1 MTTELGLLLDT
12 GALSVTSA
20 VLAIAW
26 GVPLGLFLLG
36 LRRRT
41 RAVTS
46 ALFAVPFLLPAFLI
60 GVTLLPLVEAAP
72 VVWFWIV
79 FAHAF
84 MNAGFIG
91 LVVASA
97 VSGIAKE
104 QIEQAQLDGANRSA
118 LLRLV
123 ILPQVTSAVV
133 GAGLLVALYSATS
146 FGLVVSLGQGMV
158 STLETEIAQT
168 VLYRLDFETGIWLAL
183 LQTALTLALVLSTRK
198 FTTTGFANLF
208 GQSSYNFRK
217 GLVSSVFGFSYLA
230 LFGVFVLSIIVRSNF
245 PNGFELLSTR
255 GARDI
260 LNISVLEAA
269 LNSGKNLIVALLI
282 SFPIAWLLAN
292 RKSSIFSRLILIPIG
307 ISPVV
312 IGLIFLIISGY
323 WLGAQLN
330 TFLLL
335 PIAQSLML
343 IPLIYQVL
351 GPALLSLDS
360 EIIDAAKLDGA
371 GNVRTWFAVSMPM
384 LRKPVLVA
392 LSFAALAS
400 LGEFGAA
407 SFLAFGSEATLSL
420 VMFQLASRP
429 GPVNMSMAMSIT
441 LLYLLLSAAVVYLV
455 SREKKAD

>member
-1 MTTELGLLLDT
+1 
-12 GALSVTSA
+12 
-20 VLAIAW
+20 
-26 GVPLGLFLLG
+26 
-36 LRRRT
+36 
-41 RAVTS
+41 
-46 ALFAVPFLLPAFLI
+46 
-60 GVTLLPLVEAAP
+60 
-72 VVWFWIV
+72 
-79 FAHAF
+79 
-84 MNAGFIG
+84 
-91 LVVASA
+91 
-97 VSGIAKE
+97 
-104 QIEQAQLDGANRSA
+104 
-118 LLRLV
+118 
-123 ILPQVTSAVV
+123 
-133 GAGLLVALYSATS
+133 
-146 FGLVVSLGQGMV
+146 MV

-168 VLYRLDFETGIWLAL
+168 VLYQLDFQTGIWLAL

-198 FTTTGFANLF
+198 FTTTGFSNLF
-208 GQSSYNFRK
+208 GQSVYNFRS
-217 GLVSSVFGFSYLA
+217 GLVSSVFGFAYLA
-230 LFGVFVLSIIVRSNF
+230 LFGVFVLSIFLRSDF
-245 PNGFELLSTR
+245 PNGFALLGTR

-269 LNSGKNLIVALLI
+269 LNSGKNLVGALLI
-282 SFPIAWLLAN
+282 SFPVAWLLAN
-292 RKSSIFSRLILIPIG
+292 RKSSIASRLILIPIG

-351 GPALLSLDS
+351 RPALLSLDS

-371 GNVRTWFAVSMPM
+371 GSVRTWFSVSMPM
-384 LRKPVLVA
+384 LRRPVLVA

-429 GPVNMSMAMSIT
+429 GPVNMSMAMSIA
-441 LLYLLLSAAVVYLV
+441 LLYLLLSAAVVYLI

>member
-1 MTTELGLLLDT
+1 M
-12 GALSVTSA
+12 
-20 VLAIAW
+20 
-26 GVPLGLFLLG
+26 
-36 LRRRT
+36 
-41 RAVTS
+41 
-46 ALFAVPFLLPAFLI
+46 
-60 GVTLLPLVEAAP
+60 
-72 VVWFWIV
+72 
-79 FAHAF
+79 
-84 MNAGFIG
+84 
-91 LVVASA
+91 
-97 VSGIAKE
+97 
-104 QIEQAQLDGANRSA
+104 
-118 LLRLV
+118 
-123 ILPQVTSAVV
+123 
-133 GAGLLVALYSATS
+133 
-146 FGLVVSLGQGMV
+146 
-158 STLETEIAQT
+158 
-168 VLYRLDFETGIWLAL
+168 
-183 LQTALTLALVLSTRK
+183 
-198 FTTTGFANLF
+198 
-208 GQSSYNFRK
+208 
-217 GLVSSVFGFSYLA
+217 
-230 LFGVFVLSIIVRSNF
+230 
-245 PNGFELLSTR
+245 
-255 GARDI
+255 
-260 LNISVLEAA
+260 
-269 LNSGKNLIVALLI
+269 
-282 SFPIAWLLAN
+282 
-292 RKSSIFSRLILIPIG
+292 
-307 ISPVV
+307 
-312 IGLIFLIISGY
+312 IISGY

>member
-1 MTTELGLLLDT
+1 
-12 GALSVTSA
+12 
-20 VLAIAW
+20 
-26 GVPLGLFLLG
+26 
-36 LRRRT
+36 
-41 RAVTS
+41 
-46 ALFAVPFLLPAFLI
+46 VPFLLPAFLI

-79 FAHAF
+79 LAHAF

-97 VSGIAKE
+97 VSGIPKE

-183 LQTALTLALVLSTRK
+183 MQTALTLALVLSTRK
-198 FTTTGFANLF
+198 FTTAGFANLF

-217 GLVSSVFGFSYLA
+217 GLVSSVFGFAYLA
-230 LFGVFVLSIIVRSNF
+230 LFGVFVLSIFVRSNF

-269 LNSGKNLIVALLI
+269 LNSGKNLVMALLI

-292 RKSSIFSRLILIPIG
+292 KKSSIVSRLILIPIG

-351 GPALLSLDS
+351 RPALLSLDS

-384 LRKPVLVA
+384 LRKPVLVS

-420 VMFQLASRP
+420 AMFQLASRP